1 MQSDKNITNFKLS
14 SVKIA
19 EIFVPHLCSVY
30 CCNACAIDVI
40 FCCLFWL
47 LWFLQPLASA
57 YGLAKHRDGRWEWAI
72 APGVSPSPR
81 YQHAAVFV
89 NARLHVS
96 GGALG
101 GGRMVE
107 DSSSVAVLD
116 TAAGVWC
123 DTKSVVTSPRTGR
136 YSADAAGG
144 DAAVELTRR
153 CRHAAAAV
161 GDLIFIYG
169 GLRGGKITFN
179 FIILISFF
187 SFSCIS

>member
-1 MQSDKNITNFKLS
+1 M
-14 SVKIA
+14 
-19 EIFVPHLCSVY
+19 
-30 CCNACAIDVI
+30 
-40 FCCLFWL
+40 
-47 LWFLQPLASA
+47 
-57 YGLAKHRDGRWEWAI
+57 
-72 APGVSPSPR
+72 
-81 YQHAAVFV
+81 
-89 NARLHVS
+89 
-96 GGALG
+96 
-101 GGRMVE
+101 
-107 DSSSVAVLD
+107 LD

-179 FIILISFF
+179 SIVSCNFF
-187 SFSCIS
+187 QFSLYLTESHLLKNICFC

>member
-1 MQSDKNITNFKLS
+1 M
-14 SVKIA
+14 
-19 EIFVPHLCSVY
+19 
-30 CCNACAIDVI
+30 
-40 FCCLFWL
+40 
-47 LWFLQPLASA
+47 
-57 YGLAKHRDGRWEWAI
+57 
-72 APGVSPSPR
+72 
-81 YQHAAVFV
+81 
-89 NARLHVS
+89 
-96 GGALG
+96 
-101 GGRMVE
+101 
-107 DSSSVAVLD
+107 LD

-179 FIILISFF
+179 FIIFISFF
-187 SFSCIS
+187 SFSCFSQKAIN

>member
-1 MQSDKNITNFKLS
+1 M
-14 SVKIA
+14 
-19 EIFVPHLCSVY
+19 
-30 CCNACAIDVI
+30 
-40 FCCLFWL
+40 L
-47 LWFLQPLASA
+47 LLQ
-57 YGLAKHRDGRWEWAI
+57 
-72 APGVSPSPR
+72 
-81 YQHAAVFV
+81 VFV

-107 DSSSVAVLD
+107 DSSSVAGTFHLVICHMTINNLHMYLHIYDWDCLQLVFCAVLD

-123 DTKSVVTSPRTGR
+123 DTKSVVTTPRTGR

-169 GLRGGKITFN
+169 GLRGGET
-179 FIILISFF
+179 
-187 SFSCIS
+187 

>member
-1 MQSDKNITNFKLS
+1 MALVGPRYLMAIGGNDGKSNARSDGLLL
-14 SVKIA
+14 
-19 EIFVPHLCSVY
+19 LCGGRDANNV
-30 CCNACAIDVI
+30 
-40 FCCLFWL
+40 
-47 LWFLQPLASA
+47 PLASA

-107 DSSSVAVLD
+107 DSSSVAILD

-123 DTKSVVTSPRTGR
+123 DTKSI
-136 YSADAAGG
+136 
-144 DAAVELTRR
+144 L
-153 CRHAAAAV
+153 
-161 GDLIFIYG
+161 
-169 GLRGGKITFN
+169 LRE
-179 FIILISFF
+179 
-187 SFSCIS
+187 